1 MSAWDVSKVGT
12 TILEGDADGVGNN
25 RWFDFIDMFNGARN
39 FDQDISSWDVS
50 NVTNMHGM
58 FIDALTFNQDL
69 SSWEVKSVKKC
80 YAFSAESSAWILPK
94 PNFTNC
100 GE

>member
-1 MSAWDVSKVGT
+1 
-12 TILEGDADGVGNN
+12 
-25 RWFDFIDMFNGARN
+25 
-39 FDQDISSWDVS
+39 VS

-69 SSWEVKSVKKC
+69 SSWQVKSVKKC
-80 YAFSAESSAWILPK
+80 YAFSAESPAWIFPK